1 MAHRYSLEFDP
12 DALKEWNQLDGSIK
26 NEFKKVIEKRLV
38 NPIIESA
45 RLTGELSNFFKIKS
59 KKSGYRVVY
68 TVIEK
73 RLVVVIIAVAKR
85 ERLEVYKKAKSRINY

>member
-38 NPIIESA
+38 NPIVESA
-45 RLTGELSNFFKIKS
+45 RLTGELHNCFKIKS
-59 KKSGYRVVY
+59 KKSGYRIVY
-68 TVIEK
+68 TVVEQELIV
-73 RLVVVIIAVAKR
+73 LVLAIAKR
-85 ERLEVYKKAKSRINY
+85 EKLKVYLKAKSRI